1 MTRSQHE
8 LPVGADL
15 FGELQ
20 LSEPNS
26 KKSLASYLPGL
37 IFVGVAALAALWLSE
52 NYDVP
57 AILMG
62 LLIGL
67 ALNFASSDKRLSAGL
82 DFSSQT
88 LLRLGIVM
96 IGTQITFYQI
106 AALGLVPFAALIIIM
121 LAVILTGVFMA
132 KLLKQSIFFG
142 LLAGGATAI
151 CGASAALAIWS
162 IVGQRRVDQ
171 SQFTIVLL
179 GTTLASAFAMTF
191 YPLIAGSLG
200 FDDQQAG
207 YLIGASIHDV
217 AQAIGGGY
225 SFSEQAGEVA
235 AIVKL
240 SRVALLAPVLILIA
254 LSVKYADRSA
264 SDSAVTKFNWRQGIP
279 WFVVGFII
287 LVAANTFY
295 PIPDQISQIADKSA
309 RILLLLAVIAAAV
322 KSNMA
327 GLLSQGWRCFGPVI
341 ATTLV
346 SFALALL
353 VASSL

>member
-1 MTRSQHE
+1 
-8 LPVGADL
+8 
-15 FGELQ
+15 
-20 LSEPNS
+20 
-26 KKSLASYLPGL
+26 
-37 IFVGVAALAALWLSE
+37 
-52 NYDVP
+52 
-57 AILMG
+57 
-62 LLIGL
+62 
-67 ALNFASSDKRLSAGL
+67 
-82 DFSSQT
+82 
-88 LLRLGIVM
+88 
-96 IGTQITFYQI
+96 
-106 AALGLVPFAALIIIM
+106 
-121 LAVILTGVFMA
+121 
-132 KLLKQSIFFG
+132 
-142 LLAGGATAI
+142 
-151 CGASAALAIWS
+151 
-162 IVGQRRVDQ
+162 
-171 SQFTIVLL
+171 
-179 GTTLASAFAMTF
+179 LASAFAMTF

>member
-1 MTRSQHE
+1 MKRSQHE
-8 LPVGADL
+8 LPMGADL

-26 KKSLASYLPGL
+26 KKSLCSYLPGL
-37 IFVGVAALAALWLSE
+37 VFVGVAALAALWLSE
-52 NYDVP
+52 HYGAP
-57 AILMG
+57 SIF
-62 LLIGL
+62 IGL
-67 ALNFASSDKRLSAGL
+67 MIGLSLNFVNSDKRLSAGL

-88 LLRLGIVM
+88 LLRLGIVL

-106 AALGLVPFAALIIIM
+106 AALGLIPFVSLIGIM
-121 LAVILTGVFMA
+121 TVVILTALLTA
-132 KLLKQSIFFG
+132 KLLKQNIFFG

-171 SQFTIVLL
+171 SRFTIVLI

-191 YPLIAGSLG
+191 YPLIAGTLG
-200 FDDQQAG
+200 FDDRQAG
-207 YLIGASIHDV
+207 YLVGASIHDV

-225 SFSEQAGEVA
+225 SFSDQAGEVA
-235 AIVKL
+235 TIVKL
-240 SRVALLAPVLILIA
+240 SRVALLAPVLILITI
-254 LSVKYADRSA
+254 SVKYADRSER
-264 SDSAVTKFNWRQGIP
+264 DVAVTKFNWQQGVP

-295 PIPDQISQIADKSA
+295 PIPDQLSNIADKVA

-327 GLLSQGWRCFGPVI
+327 GLLSQGWRYFGPII
-341 ATTLV
+341 AATLM
-346 SFALALL
+346 SFALSLL
-353 VASSL
+353 VANFL